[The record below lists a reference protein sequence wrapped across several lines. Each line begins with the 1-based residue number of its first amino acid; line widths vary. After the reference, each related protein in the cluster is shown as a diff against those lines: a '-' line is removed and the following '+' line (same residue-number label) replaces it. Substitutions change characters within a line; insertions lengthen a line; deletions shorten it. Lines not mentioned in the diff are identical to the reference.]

1 MTYIKICGI
10 TNIAD
15 AEHAI
20 KCGTSALGFIAF
32 PPSPRHIS
40 SDKFAEIAA
49 QIKEINSD
57 IQLVVVM
64 VNPTSEFISLYTEVG
79 ADIIQFH
86 GNETV
91 EFVNSYAGRCWK
103 AFNIQNRQQIEQI
116 KNYKVEKY
124 LIDSFVKGEK
134 VPGGSGVKADWKL
147 SKLAVQTLDKP
158 VILAGGINPENIIEA
173 VETVQPFGVDLSSGV
188 EISPGIKS
196 HQKITDLFN
205 ALNG

>member
-10 TNIAD
+10 TNISD

-20 KCGTSALGFIAF
+20 KCGVSALGFIAF
-32 PPSPRHIS
+32 PPSPRHIN
-40 SDKFAEIAA
+40 SDKFAELAI
-49 QIKEINSD
+49 QIKKINSE
-57 IQLVVVM
+57 IELVVVM
-64 VNPTSEFISLYTEVG
+64 VNPTTEFISSYTEAG

-86 GNETV
+86 GKEPI
-91 EFVNSYAGRCWK
+91 EFVNAYAGRCWK
-103 AFNIQNRQQIEQI
+103 AFNIQNREQIEQI

-134 VPGGSGVKADWKL
+134 VPGGSGVKADWQL
-147 SKLAVQTLDKP
+147 SKLAVNALNKP

-173 VETVQPFGVDLSSGV
+173 IEIVRPYGIDLSSGV
-188 EISPGIKS
+188 EISPGVKS

-205 ALNG
+205 SLNG

>member
-20 KCGTSALGFIAF
+20 KCGVSALGFIAF
-32 PPSPRHIS
+32 PPSPRHIN
-40 SDKFAEIAA
+40 SDKFAELAK
-49 QIKEINSD
+49 QIKIINSG
-57 IQLVVVM
+57 IELVVVM
-64 VNPTSEFISLYTEVG
+64 VNPTTDFIREYTEAG

-86 GNETV
+86 GKESV
-91 EFVNSYAGRCWK
+91 DFVNSYNGRCWK
-103 AFNIQNRQQIEQI
+103 AFNIQNCEQIEEI

-134 VPGGSGVKADWKL
+134 VPGGSGVKADWEL
-147 SKLAVQTLDKP
+147 SKFAVATLERP
-158 VILAGGINPENIIEA
+158 VILAGGITPDNIKEA
-173 VETVQPFGVDLSSGV
+173 IETVQPFGIDLSSGV

-196 HQKITDLFN
+196 HSKITDLFKQ
-205 ALNG
+205 LGE